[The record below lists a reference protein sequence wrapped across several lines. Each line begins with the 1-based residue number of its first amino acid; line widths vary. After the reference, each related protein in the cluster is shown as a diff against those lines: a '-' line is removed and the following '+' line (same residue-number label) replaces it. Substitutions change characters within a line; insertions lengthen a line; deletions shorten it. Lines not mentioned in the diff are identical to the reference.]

1 MDNFDNIESTL
12 VIEEYQ
18 IRVNELEQQNIFL
31 KAQVKK
37 LKNIIINLE
46 KIKEEGE

>member
-1 MDNFDNIESTL
+1 MNNFDNIESTL

-31 KAQVKK
+31 
-37 LKNIIINLE
+37 
-46 KIKEEGE
+46 

>member
-1 MDNFDNIESTL
+1 MNNFDNIESTL

-46 KIKEEGE
+46 KTKEEGE

>member
-1 MDNFDNIESTL
+1 MNNFDNIESTL

-18 IRVNELEQQNIFL
+18 IRVNELDQQNIFL

-46 KIKEEGE
+46 KTKEEGE